1 MFDKLEEVAVV
12 EQQMAES
19 YTHTVNVCMAAG
31 CMSSQSAVIKEAL
44 DKEVER
50 EGLERWCRVRGTGCM
65 GLCAA
70 GPLVTVNA
78 EKPG

>member
-1 MFDKLEEVAVV
+1 MFDRLEEIAIT
-12 EQQMAES
+12 EQEQGER

-31 CMSSQSAVIKEAL
+31 CMSSQSGVIKETL

-65 GLCAA
+65 GPVSYTHL
-70 GPLVTVNA
+70 GRR
-78 EKPG
+78 